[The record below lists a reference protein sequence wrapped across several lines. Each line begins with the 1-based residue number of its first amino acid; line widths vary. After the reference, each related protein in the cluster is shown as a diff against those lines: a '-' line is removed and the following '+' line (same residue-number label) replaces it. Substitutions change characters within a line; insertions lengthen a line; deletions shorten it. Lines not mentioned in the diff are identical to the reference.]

1 MILDVDNCAKWI
13 LEIGKQQDITINLR
27 HIMDFGE
34 GEFEIEILN
43 TEQIVHNMEELVR
56 VAGLYV

>member
-1 MILDVDNCAKWI
+1 M
-13 LEIGKQQDITINLR
+13 EIGKQQDITINLR